1 LIPVLF
7 KNIPPFIFYVSGFSQ
22 QNFYFFMDF
31 IEAESKIEE
40 WNSRTQDGFGVWA
53 IVPKDGEFSG
63 IIFLLTMDCSF

>member
-1 LIPVLF
+1 
-7 KNIPPFIFYVSGFSQ
+7 
-22 QNFYFFMDF
+22 MDF